1 MRLTGLLALLLL
13 FILIVFF
20 AAPAAS
26 HAQTANAPTIKTE
39 RPDSSP
45 VQIFPDKPQL
55 DEVRPA
61 LGQTDRA
68 MVLLQPLME
77 HGGDLVLRESA
88 ENDDLCYTMRTYVMA
103 REDKTSDATRL
114 VRQLKCTPARKFGF
128 KTTELRI
135 EKPADAKPATK

>member
-13 FILIVFF
+13 ILIVFF

-26 HAQTANAPTIKTE
+26 HAQTANPPAIKTE
-39 RPDSSP
+39 RPDSNP
-45 VQIFPDKPQL
+45 VQILPDEPQL
-55 DEVRPA
+55 DEVRPS

-68 MVLLQPLME
+68 MVLVQPLME

-103 REDKTSDATRL
+103 RADKTSDVTRL

-135 EKPADAKPATK
+135 EKPADAKPAIK

>member
-1 MRLTGLLALLLL
+1 MRLTGLLALLL

-26 HAQTANAPTIKTE
+26 YAQTANQPAIKTE
-39 RPDSSP
+39 GTDSNP
-45 VQIFPDKPQL
+45 VQILPDKPQL
-55 DEVRPA
+55 DEARP

-68 MVLLQPLME
+68 LVLAQPLME
-77 HGGDLVLRESA
+77 HGGDLVLREST
-88 ENDDLCYTMRTYVMA
+88 ENDDLCYSMRTYVMA
-103 REDKTSDATRL
+103 REDKTSDVTRL

-135 EKPADAKPATK
+135 EQPADAKRATK

>member
-1 MRLTGLLALLLL
+1 MRLTGLLALLL

-26 HAQTANAPTIKTE
+26 YAQTASLTAIKTE
-39 RPDSSP
+39 RPDSNP
-45 VQIFPDKPQL
+45 VQILPDKPQL
-55 DEVRPA
+55 DEVRPS

-68 MVLLQPLME
+68 MVLVQPLME

-88 ENDDLCYTMRTYVMA
+88 EHDDLCYTMRTYVMA
-103 REDKTSDATRL
+103 REDKTSDVTRL

-135 EKPADAKPATK
+135 EQPADAKPATK